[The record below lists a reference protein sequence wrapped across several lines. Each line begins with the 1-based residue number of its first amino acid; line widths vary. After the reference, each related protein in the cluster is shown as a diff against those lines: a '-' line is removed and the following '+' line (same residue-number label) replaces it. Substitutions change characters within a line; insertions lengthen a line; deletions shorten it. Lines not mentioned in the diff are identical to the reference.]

1 MGVLR
6 IASADSSIPLL
17 SVSRTLESDPV
28 CWYRSLLD
36 KATVKGAIRAS
47 TRASEPSRTLQRV
60 APRAILS
67 DCLNATA
74 VRFGYDVS
82 SCCSLIAFARRCSTT
97 GVTAHRCSEY
107 MKRHSLPSLNDN
119 FVTPRQ
125 SLLPILLLIG

>member
-17 SVSRTLESDPV
+17 SVSRTLEPCPV

-47 TRASEPSRTLQRV
+47 TRASEPNRTLQRV

-67 DCLNATA
+67 DCFNATA

-82 SCCSLIAFARRCSTT
+82 SCCPLIAFALRSSAT
-97 GVTAHRCSEY
+97 GVAAHRCSEY

-119 FVTPRQ
+119 FVTPRR
-125 SLLPILLLIG
+125 SLPIPLLIG